1 MSGRADTPPHPGGS
15 NEEAPDRAFFGRRKG
30 KRLRAGQE
38 QRLAALLPTLR
49 LALPTDG
56 GSLDPVALFPHPV
69 DEVWLEIGFGGG
81 EHLAANAAGRPETGI
96 IGAEPFVNGVVK
108 LLRAIDDAALSNV
121 RIWDE
126 DATALL
132 AALPDASIARVY
144 LLYPDPWPK
153 RRQRKRRFVSD
164 ESLAEIARILK
175 PGGIFRFASDID
187 DYAGW
192 TLVRA
197 RRCSGLEWTARAA
210 ADWTQPWSGWP
221 GTRYEAKA
229 VAAGRRPTYLEF
241 ARVADA
247 RPDTAPPTPFGDEK
261 SCESV
266 GI

>member
-1 MSGRADTPPHPGGS
+1 MTGRADFPPQQPGGCDG
-15 NEEAPDRAFFGRRKG
+15 EAPERAFFGRRKG

-38 QRLAALLPTLR
+38 LRLAGLLPALR
-49 LALPTDG
+49 LALPPAGET
-56 GSLDPVALFPHPV
+56 LDPDALFPHPV

-81 EHLAANAAGRPETGI
+81 EHLAANALRLPGTGI
-96 IGAEPFVNGVVK
+96 VGAEPFVNGVVK
-108 LLRAIDDAALSNV
+108 LLRAVDDAGLRNV

-126 DATALL
+126 DATTLL

-164 ESLAEIARILK
+164 ESLAEIARILR
-175 PGGIFRFASDID
+175 PGGLFRFASDID

-197 RRCSGLEWTARAA
+197 RRCPGLVWTASVAT
-210 ADWTQPWSGWP
+210 DWTRPWPDWP

-241 ARVADA
+241 SRVAA
-247 RPDTAPPTPFGDEK
+247 DE
-261 SCESV
+261 SA
-266 GI
+266 

>member
-1 MSGRADTPPHPGGS
+1 MSLGRDQLPPHPGGH
-15 NEEAPDRAFFGRRKG
+15 EPPEGADRAFYGRRKG

-38 QRLAALLPTLR
+38 QRLSALLPSLR
-49 LALPTDG
+49 LALPPAG
-56 GSLDPVALFPHPV
+56 AHLGPPSLFPVPV

-81 EHLAANAAGRPETGI
+81 EHLAAQAAAHPRTGI

-108 LLRAIDDAALSNV
+108 LLRAVDEADLRNV

-132 AALPDASIARVY
+132 AALPDASLTRVY

-164 ESLAEIARILK
+164 GALAEIARVLR
-175 PGGIFRFASDID
+175 PGGVFRFASDID

-192 TLVRA
+192 TLA
-197 RRCSGLEWTARAA
+197 RVARCPDLRWEATSSR
-210 ADWTQPWSGWP
+210 DWLQPFPGWP

-229 VAAGRRPTYLEF
+229 IATGRRPTYLEF
-241 ARVADA
+241 IRNT
-247 RPDTAPPTPFGDEK
+247 R
-261 SCESV
+261 
-266 GI
+266 